1 MTRFR
6 LLAVLGLVVLLTAGA
21 RAQEPASPAPAS
33 PPAPVAPNAPPAP
46 AAQPPAPPQQARA
59 ANLAAIVPL
68 KVTITLSKYQGEKK
82 VSSMPYELTVRTD
95 NNKASIRMA
104 TEVPTPTF
112 GSPNP
117 AAADP
122 TKPPLRIGPFVM
134 RSIGTNIDC
143 NASNLDNGRYSVTV
157 TIEDSSIYQDSQHL
171 DIPNGA
177 RTSDVSAVRTYR
189 TTNALVLRDGQS
201 TEFTTAVDKVS
212 GDVFK
217 ANVTLTVVK

>member
-6 LLAVLGLVVLLTAGA
+6 LLAVLGVVVLLTAGTH
-21 RAQEPASPAPAS
+21 AQEPAATPAPAL
-33 PPAPVAPNAPPAP
+33 PQAPPVP
-46 AAQPPAPPQQARA
+46 AVQPPTPQQART

-68 KVTITLSKYQGEKK
+68 KVTITLSKYHGDKK

-95 NNKASIRMA
+95 NNKASIRMS

-122 TKPPLRIGPFVM
+122 TKPPSRIGPFVM

-143 NASNLDNGRYSVTV
+143 NASNLDSGRYSLTV
-157 TIEDSSIYQDSQHL
+157 TIEDSSIYEDSQRI

-177 RTSDVSAVRTYR
+177 RMSDVSAVRTYR

-217 ANVTLTVVK
+217 ANVTLTVIK